1 MSKTQYKKTDPRIV
15 SLVEDLKSI
24 SRENDAPIWREIAK
38 RMQGPKRGYATVNVS
53 RINRHTTDGETI
65 VVHGKVL
72 GAGELNH
79 PVAVGAFD
87 FSDGARSKITD
98 AGGECLTIE
107 ELVVRAPKG
116 SNVRIIR

>member
-1 MSKTQYKKTDPRIV
+1 MSKTQYKKTNPRII

-38 RMQGPKRGYATVNVS
+38 RMQSPKRNYAAVNVS
-53 RINRHTTDGETI
+53 RINRHTAADETI

-79 PVAVGAFD
+79 PVVVGAFD

-107 ELVVRAPKG
+107 ELLARAPKG

>member
-1 MSKTQYKKTDPRIV
+1 MSKTQYKKTNPRII
-15 SLVEDLKSI
+15 SLVEDLKSR
-24 SRENDAPIWREIAK
+24 SRENNAPIWREIAK
-38 RMQGPKRGYATVNVS
+38 RMQSPKRNYATVNVS
-53 RINRHTTDGETI
+53 RINRHTADGETI

-72 GAGELNH
+72 GAGEIDH

-107 ELVVRAPKG
+107 ELVERAPTG

>member
-1 MSKTQYKKTDPRIV
+1 MSKTNYKKTNPRII
-15 SLVEDLKSI
+15 SLIEDLKSK

-38 RMQGPKRGYATVNVS
+38 RMQSPKRSHATVNVS
-53 RINRHTTDGETI
+53 SINRHTAAGETI

-72 GAGELNH
+72 GTGEINH

-98 AGGECLTIE
+98 AGGECMTIE
-107 ELVVRAPKG
+107 ELAERNPTG